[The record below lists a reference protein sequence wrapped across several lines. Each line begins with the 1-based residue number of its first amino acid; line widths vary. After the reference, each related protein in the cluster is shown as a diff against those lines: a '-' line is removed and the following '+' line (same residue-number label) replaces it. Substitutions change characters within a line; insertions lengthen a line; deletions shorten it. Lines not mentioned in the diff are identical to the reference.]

1 MKIIYRYLY
10 IFFSAFTTPLLNYKI
25 TKTLAPAS
33 RERSSIV
40 IVKYRTSA
48 TSKIQF
54 ALSKKVDGIEKAL
67 HAALQPFYNGRGQV
81 GGVQQQKAAT
91 TPFAQWART
100 LKIHSAKAV
109 VPFEMG

>member
-1 MKIIYRYLY
+1 MN
-10 IFFSAFTTPLLNYKI
+10 APPPPLNYKI
-25 TKTLAPAS
+25 TKTVATA

-81 GGVQQQKAAT
+81 GGVQQQRLL
-91 TPFAQWART
+91 PFAHWARC
-100 LKIHSAKAV
+100 
-109 VPFEMG
+109 

>member
-81 GGVQQQKAAT
+81 GGVQFSSKGCCH
-91 TPFAQWART
+91 
-100 LKIHSAKAV
+100 LHSGLEVEK
-109 VPFEMG
+109 